1 MTGRSSLY
9 YPFHLCDRETLE
21 RLLTRYEVVHFRD
34 FMALQLTP
42 MFGTTAY
49 PDRMGDFHPDLL
61 ERGRIVQEHNVS
73 GPLSSETGRRVDRD
87 LQDHEWREI
96 FHFALRDD
104 ARFRRGFA
112 EPGQDDSVFRPLL
125 PDRWIAW
132 PITLAD
138 IRQMSCLKLS
148 PERGTAFEYGL
159 MMVKTSASLWYTIQ
173 LCQRLT
179 LDAVTDSPSHDR
191 LLRRILTRD
200 RIGLTTDLLRR
211 DGN

>member
-1 MTGRSSLY
+1 MIGRSSLY

-49 PDRMGDFHPDLL
+49 PDRMGDLHPDLMDQ
-61 ERGRIVQEHNVS
+61 GRIVQGHSVS
-73 GPLSSETGRRVDRD
+73 GPLSPETDRRVARD
-87 LQDHEWREI
+87 MQDHEWREI

-112 EPGQDDSVFRPLL
+112 EPGQDDRVFRPLL
-125 PDRWIAW
+125 PDRWMDW
-132 PITLAD
+132 PTTPAE
-138 IRQMSCLKLS
+138 IRQLSCLKLN
-148 PERGTAFEYGL
+148 PERTTAFEYGL
-159 MMVKTSASLWYTIQ
+159 MMVKTSASLWHTIQ
-173 LCQRLT
+173 LCQRLA
-179 LDAVTDSPSHDR
+179 LDAATDSPSHDR

-200 RIGLTTDLLRR
+200 RIGLTTYLLRR
-211 DGN
+211 D